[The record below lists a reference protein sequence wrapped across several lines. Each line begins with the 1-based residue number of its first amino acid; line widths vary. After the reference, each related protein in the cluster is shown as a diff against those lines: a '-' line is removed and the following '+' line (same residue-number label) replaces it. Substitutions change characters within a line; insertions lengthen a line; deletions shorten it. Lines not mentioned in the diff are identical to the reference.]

1 VIRSEVW
8 KKGKRNAVS
17 AGASRW
23 TNYEGEGGDDNGLNV
38 SIKLRTEDVSFD
50 TIEDLITALA
60 V

>member
-1 VIRSEVW
+1 VW